1 MGSTHELNF
10 KLTTNAYLR
19 IAHIRCQQIVKITDM
34 NIEITETEARHLIR
48 LIDKELTIYKNRQ
61 SVVSDIRLRE
71 LRKKL
76 QQK

>member
-1 MGSTHELNF
+1 
-10 KLTTNAYLR
+10 
-19 IAHIRCQQIVKITDM
+19 M